1 MLDQKKTEILCNIF
15 GEPQYS
21 GGELLFYCPKC
32 RHHKKK
38 LSVNISKNT
47 FKCWVCDYRGSNIYR
62 LVKRYAAFTQKQNWL
77 SLDSRV
83 DLSAT
88 KVNDIFPDI
97 NIVEQTIDLPKEF
110 VTLTGKTGPSAAP
123 AIKYLLERGVTRSDI
138 LQWKIGYCPD
148 GEYAARII
156 IPSFNLSGKCNY
168 FIARSYRGDWLRYKN
183 PPVQRNNIIFN
194 HLYVDWEND
203 IVLTEGVFD
212 AIVAGNA
219 VPLLGSTLGESSK
232 LFAEIIKYDTAV
244 YLALDPDA
252 ESKSKTLIRDMMKY
266 GIELYKIDV
275 SGYKD
280 VGNMTREEFTLR
292 KNNAMQMTGQ
302 NYLRYEIQGIV

>member
-1 MLDQKKTEILCNIF
+1 MLEQKKIEILFSIF

-21 GGELLFYCPKC
+21 GNELLFYCPKC

-38 LSVNISKNT
+38 LSINVSKNS

-62 LVKRYAAFTQKQNWL
+62 LIKRHANFTQKQNWL
-77 SLDSRV
+77 SLDCRV
-83 DLSAT
+83 DLSTT
-88 KVNDIFPDI
+88 KISDIFPEN

-110 VTLTGKTGPSAAP
+110 ITLTGKTGNSAIP
-123 AIKYLLERGVTRSDI
+123 ALKYLFERGVTRNDI

-148 GEYAARII
+148 GEYAGRII
-156 IPSFNLSGKCNY
+156 IPSFNLNGKCNY

-183 PPVQRNNIIFN
+183 PPLQRNNVIFN
-194 HLYVDWEND
+194 HLYIDWDND
-203 IVLTEGVFD
+203 VILTEGVFD

-280 VGNMTREEFTLR
+280 VGNMTREEFILR

-302 NYLRYEIQGIV
+302 NYLRYEIQGII